1 VCSGPAR
8 LLDLICPAVGSTKTM
23 ARVLLLGAFG
33 CLAIIL
39 GGCVADAPLGA
50 SVDVSAPAAKVDDA
64 GTTPTIQNPGD
75 VKYYPSD
82 EPLRLGQE
90 YFNRGIFGVA
100 QQYFQAAVEKAPRD
114 ASAWV
119 GLAASYDRL
128 GRFDLADRAY
138 REAIKLQ
145 GETTQILNNQGYSY
159 MLRGKLSAA
168 REKFKEA
175 FQREPDNPTIENNI
189 NLLNGSYRFIQR
201 DPQ

>member
-1 VCSGPAR
+1 
-8 LLDLICPAVGSTKTM
+8 M

-33 CLAIIL
+33 CLAIFL
-39 GGCVADAPLGA
+39 GGCVIDAPQGA
-50 SVDVSAPAAKVDDA
+50 SVDASAPAARVDDA

-119 GLAASYDRL
+119 GLAGSYDRL

-145 GETTQILNNQGYSY
+145 GETTQILNNEGYSY

-175 FQREPDNPTIENNI
+175 VEREPDNPTIENNI

-201 DPQ
+201 DPE

>member
-1 VCSGPAR
+1 MVDG
-8 LLDLICPAVGSTKTM
+8 
-23 ARVLLLGAFG
+23 LG
-33 CLAIIL
+33 
-39 GGCVADAPLGA
+39 VA
-50 SVDVSAPAAKVDDA
+50 SVDASAPAAKVDDA
-64 GTTPTIQNPGD
+64 GTTATIQNPGD

-100 QQYFQAAVEKAPRD
+100 QQYFQAAVEKAPKD

-128 GRFDLADRAY
+128 ERFDLADRAY
-138 REAIKLQ
+138 KEAIKLQ

-159 MLRGKLSAA
+159 LLRGKLSAA

-175 FQREPDNPTIENNI
+175 FQREPDNPTVENNI
-189 NLLNGSYRFIQR
+189 NLLNGSYRSHPARPSVAVSVVWMGMIVRKGTHNCCRARQKS
-201 DPQ
+201 DLI